1 MSNAVL
7 NTLILSG
14 FLAASVGGGYYV
26 TQKQQPE
33 RLAQVEAEIEAIEN
47 RSAEVETLMA
57 QQALASDEAALTLAR
72 WNSRYKVIPATL
84 SSPDVV
90 AYLDALSARGFQRF
104 DYTLSGITPGTDA
117 SFYTYQITGEAY
129 FESLFSF
136 IWHVENGRGLY
147 RIRDLSV
154 KKKVAAIPNPRTGV
168 DRQVVLAEFAMAVD
182 AYFSGNP
189 DLSPPDSAFQPP
201 PEAFPSRRVAVNPFF
216 PYVLETVPGNTDD
229 LVDVEADELLAVT
242 GGNAVFQRGEEMR
255 TLRAGDRVY
264 LGRIANVD
272 PRVGRVTVDLNR
284 GGIAERLTLDLETG
298 ERYRQHLG
306 RATLAPTGR
315 AARIERGPSLDDA
328 PPAPG
333 TPGADASGLYGEPSA
348 APPAS
353 ARPSRLP
360 PRPQPTAP
368 YRPVPLG
375 Q

>member
-7 NTLILSG
+7 NSLILSA
-14 FLAASVGGGYYV
+14 FLAVAVGGGYYV
-26 TQKQQPE
+26 TKKQQPT
-33 RLAQVEAEIEAIEN
+33 RLAEVQAEIEAIEN
-47 RSAEVETLMA
+47 RSAEVETLIA
-57 QQALASDEAALTLAR
+57 QEAAASEEAALTLAR
-72 WNSRYKVIPATL
+72 WNSRYKVLPATL

-104 DYTLSGITPGTDA
+104 DYALSGITPGADA
-117 SFYTYQITGEAY
+117 SYYTYQITGEAY

-154 KKKVAAIPNPRTGV
+154 RKKVSEVPNPTTGV
-168 DRQVVLAEFAMAVD
+168 PRQVVLAEFAMAVD
-182 AYFSGNP
+182 AYYSGNP
-189 DLSPPDSAFQPP
+189 DLSPPDSAFMPP
-201 PEAFPSRRVAVNPFF
+201 PEAFPARRAAINPFF

-229 LVDVEADELLAVT
+229 LVDVDADQLLAVT
-242 GGNAVFQRGEEMR
+242 GGSAVFKRGEDLR
-255 TLRAGDRVY
+255 TLRSGDRVY

-284 GGIAERLTLDLETG
+284 GGIRERVELDLETG

-306 RATLAPTGR
+306 RATLAPTSG
-315 AARIERGPSLDDA
+315 ARVPAGPSLDSA

-333 TPGADASGLYGEPSA
+333 TPGADASGLYGTPDA
-348 APPAS
+348 PAS
-353 ARPSRLP
+353 GQP
-360 PRPQPTAP
+360 PRTP

-375 Q
+375 ER